1 MKKLFVLWMA
11 LCMLITMGMVSA
23 VPAFAEGVSGD
34 VYRFN
39 PEGYPC
45 KHWVYMTQAQIEK
58 YQSAGWEMYVGTLWI
73 GPEDEVVEFQQVKTS
88 DIQEL
93 YNQGYKVVAYYTW
106 RHDGVSLGK
115 NQEQSVS
122 VGVWKYSPEQAIE
135 YYRTF
140 VKPEL
145 VTNKM
150 QPTVFYL
157 SQWYYDGIA
166 CSDPNGYETEEEQG
180 KLEFVRYYFDLYK
193 FGYGSEL
200 YLRNGECNVYS
211 YQNVLKMND
220 TVGFQNEMPVW
231 GAKPR

>member
-1 MKKLFVLWMA
+1 MKKLFVLWMV
-11 LCMLITMGMVSA
+11 LCTLITMSVGIA
-23 VPAFAEGVSGD
+23 VPAIADGVPGD

-39 PEGYPC
+39 AEGYPNR
-45 KHWVYMTQAQIEK
+45 HWVYMTQDQIEE
-58 YQSAGWEMYVGTLWI
+58 YQSAGWEMYIGTLWV
-73 GPEDEVVEFQQVKTS
+73 GPDDEVVEFQQVKTS
-88 DIQEL
+88 QIQEL

-122 VGVWKYSPEQAIE
+122 VGVWKYSPEQAVE

-140 VKPEL
+140 VKPEI
-145 VTNKM
+145 VMNKM
-150 QPTVFYL
+150 TPKVFHL
-157 SQWYYDGIA
+157 SQWFYDGIA
-166 CSDPNGYETEEEQG
+166 CSDPNGVETTEELA
-180 KLEFVRYYFDLYK
+180 KLEFVRYHFDMYK

-200 YLRNGECNVYS
+200 YLRNGECSVYS
-211 YQNVLKMND
+211 YQEALKMNE